1 MANAG
6 PEQAVLGAKLVTT
19 RRCERAVLGAK
30 LLSQMRKDTVAMPP
44 YPSDEGAVD
53 KRSEAV
59 LGAKLLSQMRTEAS
73 RGASEEAIVGGE
85 SSEAVLGAKLLSRM
99 RKDNTVSRCES
110 AELRWADR
118 DSFCVTSA
126 CAA

>member
-1 MANAG
+1 MGCSQSARGDVAV
-6 PEQAVLGAKLVTT
+6 PPSEAVSIASEQDAALGAKLT
-19 RRCERAVLGAK
+19 
-30 LLSQMRKDTVAMPP
+30 SQMRHEAVRQEGVAQ
-44 YPSDEGAVD
+44 
-53 KRSEAV
+53 AV